1 MVSSVFAETD
11 ELSNTD
17 KMIYYESER
26 KNTLTAV
33 TLQLIIPSGGYNYI
47 NKFNH
52 FSPVLWLGYGSGI
65 AALAYFKRANN
76 IRMENSAANVDWD
89 ANFKEDEDMGNF
101 FAGIFTFVYLIQ
113 MPHLINE
120 TEKYNNNLYR
130 KIFNKEPPSFSL
142 NLQPT
147 YQGANLTMSYAFN

>member
-1 MVSSVFAETD
+1 
-11 ELSNTD
+11 
-17 KMIYYESER
+17 
-26 KNTLTAV
+26 
-33 TLQLIIPSGGYNYI
+33 
-47 NKFNH
+47 
-52 FSPVLWLGYGSGI
+52 
-65 AALAYFKRANN
+65 
-76 IRMENSAANVDWD
+76 MENSAANVDWD

>member
-1 MVSSVFAETD
+1 
-11 ELSNTD
+11 
-17 KMIYYESER
+17 
-26 KNTLTAV
+26 
-33 TLQLIIPSGGYNYI
+33 
-47 NKFNH
+47 
-52 FSPVLWLGYGSGI
+52 
-65 AALAYFKRANN
+65 
-76 IRMENSAANVDWD
+76 
-89 ANFKEDEDMGNF
+89 
-101 FAGIFTFVYLIQ
+101 